1 MTDTNPL
8 LRPSTDLPRFDLI
21 GVAHVE
27 PGILALVSDV
37 ERLLEELEA
46 SLEPGSARWETVV
59 EPIEKLHDRLGFG
72 FGMVEHLMSVR
83 NSAALREAYEKVEPS
98 VVRLR
103 TRIGQSEPIY
113 RALVELRERESATLD
128 PTRKR
133 IVDKLIEE
141 AELAGVALQG
151 EPRERFQAIQLEL
164 ADLSTKFSNHLL
176 DATKLFDLVLE
187 SREDVTGLPKSFLEM
202 SAQSARAAGRTQATG
217 AGGPWRVTLD
227 GPSFTGFMKH
237 SRRRDLREKLYRAY
251 ITRASSGELDNS
263 PLIDKIL
270 SLRQEEARLLG
281 FDTYAALSLS
291 RKMAGSVDRAEHLL
305 EELRVASHEAGEGE
319 LRELQAFMRE
329 KGAEDEARSLQHW
342 DVAFWSERLR
352 EARFDYREEELR
364 PYFPMPRVLEGLFG
378 LAHRLFGIQVVE
390 DPSGVPVWHEDVRFF
405 RVRALDGED
414 LAAFYLDP
422 YSRPQEKRGG
432 AWMNEVVGKSRLF
445 PRLPTA
451 HLVCN
456 GSPPVDGRPS
466 LMTFREIETLFHE
479 FGHALQHM
487 LTSVDDG
494 LASGIRNVE
503 WDAVELPS
511 QFMENWCYHRDTLVN
526 LSQHVETGEA
536 LPDDVFEKIRASRTF
551 HSGLMTLRQLYFGFI
566 DLELHHR
573 YEPTNGSESPLDVQ
587 RRIGE
592 KTLLLAPIP
601 EDRFLCGFAHIF
613 AGGYAAGYYSYKW
626 AEVLSADAFAA
637 FEEAGLDLDASI
649 RETGRRFRET
659 VLALGGSA
667 APLEVFRRFRGREPT
682 TEALLRHSG
691 LAA

>member
-1 MTDTNPL
+1 MSDTNPL

-21 GVAHVE
+21 DVAHVE
-27 PGILALVSDV
+27 PGILALVSEV
-37 ERLLEELEA
+37 ERRLEELEA
-46 SLEPGSARWETVV
+46 GLETGSASWETVV
-59 EPIEKLHDRLGFG
+59 EPIERLHDRLGFG

-113 RALVELRERESATLD
+113 RALVELRERDSATLD
-128 PTRKR
+128 APRRR

-176 DATKLFDLVLE
+176 DATKLFDLILE
-187 SREDVTGLPKSFLEM
+187 TREDVIGLPKSFLELA
-202 SAQSARAAGRTQATG
+202 AQSARAAGRSEATPTD
-217 AGGPWRVTLD
+217 GPWRVTLD

-251 ITRASSGELDNS
+251 MTRASSGELDNS

-270 SLRQEEARLLG
+270 SLREEEARLLG

-291 RKMAGSVDRAEHLL
+291 RKMAGSVERAEQLL
-305 EELRVASHEAGEGE
+305 EELRVASYEAGERE
-319 LRELQAFMRE
+319 LRELRAFMRE
-329 KGAEDEARSLQHW
+329 NGAEDEARSLQQW
-342 DVAFWSERLR
+342 DVSFWSERLR
-352 EARFDYREEELR
+352 EARFDYREEDLR

-378 LAHRLFGIQVVE
+378 LARRLFGIQVVE

-405 RVRALDGED
+405 RVRRLDGDD

-445 PRLPTA
+445 PRLPMA

-456 GSPPVDGRPS
+456 GSPPVDGKPS

-511 QFMENWCYHRDTLVN
+511 QFMENWCYHRDTLMN
-526 LSQHVETGEA
+526 LSQHVETGDA
-536 LPDDVFEKIRASRTF
+536 LPDAVFEKIRASRTF

-573 YEPTNGSESPLDVQ
+573 YEPSTGSDSPLDVQ
-587 RRIGE
+587 HRVAK

-637 FEEAGLDLDASI
+637 FEEAGLDVDGAI

-659 VLALGGSA
+659 ILALGGSA